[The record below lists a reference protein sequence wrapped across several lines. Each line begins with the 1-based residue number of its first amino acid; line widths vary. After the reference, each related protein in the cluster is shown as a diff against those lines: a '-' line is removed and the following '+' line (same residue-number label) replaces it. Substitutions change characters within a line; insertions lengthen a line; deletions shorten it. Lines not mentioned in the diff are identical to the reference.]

1 MFKTKKLISNHE
13 ISARPP
19 LSFLHYNKRQKVEVF
34 PNLKFFIPNKRIIE
48 KHLLGSHF
56 V

>member
-1 MFKTKKLISNHE
+1 MFKTVKLISHHE

-19 LSFLHYNKRQKVEVF
+19 LSSRQKVEVF
-34 PNLKFFIPNKRIIE
+34 SNLKFFIPNKGIIE